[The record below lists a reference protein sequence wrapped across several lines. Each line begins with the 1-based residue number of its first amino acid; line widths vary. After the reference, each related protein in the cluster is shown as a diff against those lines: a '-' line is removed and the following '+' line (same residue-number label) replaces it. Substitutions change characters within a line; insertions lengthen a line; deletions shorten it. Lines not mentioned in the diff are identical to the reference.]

1 MPYADPGV
9 KRHYDN
15 TLFLQ
20 RYQSDPEFRAD
31 EAYRKRIW
39 YYRKQDEILARYRAR
54 RKKVKASLKLV
65 KAGKPKHCK
74 DLKHLS
80 LPERVPLLY

>member
-15 TLFLQ
+15 TLFLE

-31 EAYRKRIW
+31 EAFRKKIW

-54 RKKVKASLKLV
+54 RKKVKASSKVV
-65 KAGKPKHCK
+65 KASKPKHGK
-74 DLKHLS
+74 DAWYLH
-80 LPERVPLLY
+80 LPERLLLPY

>member
-39 YYRKQDEILARYRAR
+39 YYREHEKVLARYRAK
-54 RKKVKASLKLV
+54 RKKVKASSKLGNTRQRKYCDV
-65 KAGKPKHCK
+65 SYLH
-74 DLKHLS
+74 
-80 LPERVPLLY
+80 LPERLLLPY